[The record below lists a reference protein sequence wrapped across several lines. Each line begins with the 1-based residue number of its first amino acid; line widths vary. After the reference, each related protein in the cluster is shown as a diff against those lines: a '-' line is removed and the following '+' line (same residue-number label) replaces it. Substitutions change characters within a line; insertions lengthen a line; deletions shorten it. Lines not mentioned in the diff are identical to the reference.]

1 MNILKEERTLKIGR
15 IYIRD
20 DNDKELSRNLEISYQ
35 ESFPTQLYLY
45 FIHDDPTHDS
55 FSSAL
60 NYEEVQKLK
69 SWITSIHNIMKKEN
83 ENGFTE

>member
-1 MNILKEERTLKIGR
+1 MNILKEERTLKMGK

-20 DNDKELSRNLEISYQ
+20 DNDKELSRNLELSYH
-35 ESFPTQLYLY
+35 EYFPTKLYLY

-83 ENGFTE
+83 ENGIAE